1 MHSWVKVA
9 MVEIEKVYTYYNYLN
24 GNKFIQNTFWT
35 NFLESTN
42 NGNSDSVWI
51 LYFSRIHSQN
61 SYTCTRYQQVP
72 VYTWDIKQCCRGL
85 TPDLGIAGSP
95 GTYWL
100 TCLLSERLIA
110 FEWKEQTQNT
120 FLMADRRQ
128 WWLISSPIEDK
139 AHIFIL
145 FKNNMYS

>member
-1 MHSWVKVA
+1 MKMITDSINLFK
-9 MVEIEKVYTYYNYLN
+9 ILLN
-24 GNKFIQNTFWT
+24 I
-35 NFLESTN
+35 FLESTN
-42 NGNSDSVWI
+42 NGNSDSVWV
-51 LYFSRIHSQN
+51 LYSFRIHSQN

-100 TCLLSERLIA
+100 TCLFSERLIA

-120 FLMADRRQ
+120 FLMAARRQ

>member
-1 MHSWVKVA
+1 
-9 MVEIEKVYTYYNYLN
+9 MVINLFKIHFEI
-24 GNKFIQNTFWT
+24 I
-35 NFLESTN
+35 FLESTN

-51 LYFSRIHSQN
+51 LYFPRTHSQN

-85 TPDLGIAGSP
+85 TPDLGIAESP

>member
-51 LYFSRIHSQN
+51 LYFSRTHSQN

-85 TPDLGIAGSP
+85 TPDLGIAESP